1 MEARS
6 LDGRIDP
13 PPRCDGRAILWL
25 PCPPTHGL
33 TARKTTEE
41 LEQLRGRLAKMS
53 QADLTKF
60 YQACIDMC
68 QLNRGVAPRA
78 SFVQQLVQA
87 WKEMERR
94 RKGKQ

>member
-1 MEARS
+1 
-6 LDGRIDP
+6 
-13 PPRCDGRAILWL
+13 
-25 PCPPTHGL
+25 
-33 TARKTTEE
+33 
-41 LEQLRGRLAKMS
+41 MS